1 MSIFSPLS
9 IYTYKRLFSAQIIA
23 LAGTGLTTVAL
34 ALLAHDL
41 AGGNAGQV
49 LGIALALK
57 MIAYVLIAPLFGAV
71 AQKLPPPFSAGHT
84 GYSEGLRGCGSA
96 LCH

>member
-1 MSIFSPLS
+1 MTSLATKWLYLIIFHCSWRIFSA
-9 IYTYKRLFSAQIIA
+9 IT
-23 LAGTGLTTVAL
+23 LAR
-34 ALLAHDL
+34 
-41 AGGNAGQV
+41 QM
-49 LGIALALK
+49 LGIARALK

>member
-1 MSIFSPLS
+1 LSIFSPLS

-57 MIAYVLIAPLFGAV
+57 MIAYALIAPLFGAV
-71 AQKLPPPFSAGHT
+71 AQKLPRRT
-84 GYSEGLRGCGSA
+84 LLVTLDILRACRVA